1 MNPGKAGAAPQA
13 DLPLAVSLGDP
24 AGIGPEVIAESWARR
39 EESAL
44 PPFVVVGG
52 ADVLQSAARTRGIS
66 LPIIRIGDPAE
77 AADAFAAG
85 LPVLGEED
93 CGASPGQPTL
103 DGARLA
109 LHSLT
114 RATELTL
121 SGRAGAVVTG
131 PIAKSRLAMVGF
143 SQPGQ
148 TEFLADASGLPH
160 DAAVMMLAGPS
171 LRTVPLTVH
180 EALAEVPRL
189 ITRQLIEGKARIVAR
204 ALSRDFGLPNPRIAI
219 TGLNPHAG
227 EDGRM
232 GTEDRDIILPAIQA
246 LAAEGLDVTGPHPA
260 DALFTPHARAA
271 YDVALCMYHDQALVP
286 IKTLDFDQGVNVT
299 LGLPIVRT
307 SPDHGTAFGIAG
319 KGLANAGA
327 MVAALRMAG
336 ECAARRR

>member
-13 DLPLAVSLGDP
+13 VRPLAVSLGDP
-24 AGIGPEVIAESWARR
+24 AGIAPEVIAESWARR
-39 EESAL
+39 GENAL
-44 PPFVVVGG
+44 SPFFVVGG
-52 ADVLQSAARTRGIS
+52 GTVLQSAALTRGIS
-66 LPIIRIGDPAE
+66 LPVVPIDNPAQAE
-77 AADAFAAG
+77 HAFATG
-85 LPVLGEED
+85 LPVLGKED
-93 CGASPGQPTL
+93 CAASPGEPTI
-103 DGARLA
+103 DGAQLA

-114 RATELTL
+114 VATKLAL
-121 SGRAGAVVTG
+121 SGEAGAVVTG
-131 PIAKSRLAMVGF
+131 PISKSKLALVGF
-143 SQPGQ
+143 SHPGQ
-148 TEFLADASGLPH
+148 TEFLADACGLPH

-180 EALAEVPRL
+180 EALAAVPRL
-189 ITRQLIEGKARIVAR
+189 ITRELIESKARIVAR
-204 ALSRDFGLPNPRIAI
+204 ALSRDFALPRPRIAI

-246 LAAEGLDVTGPHPA
+246 LAAEGLDVSGPHPA
-260 DALFTPHARAA
+260 DALFTPHARQS

-319 KGLANAGA
+319 RGIASAGA
-327 MVAALRMAG
+327 MIAALRMAG
-336 ECAARRR
+336 ECAARRK